1 MTMTTLKVS
10 TVTRDRLKA
19 QAAAARRSLG
29 AYLEELADL
38 ADRRER
44 FASLRRSI
52 DETPPEALE
61 SYRAEVSEWDGAADG
76 FGDS

>member
-1 MTMTTLKVS
+1 MTMTTIKVS

-44 FASLRRSI
+44 LASLRRSI
-52 DETPPEALE
+52 DETPPEVLE
-61 SYRAEVSEWDGAADG
+61 SYRAEVSEWDAAADG